1 MKDWVIKYRNYILF
15 IITII
20 ISCILYWNYLIGHF
34 AAETYAISLG
44 YKNYAINAYL
54 ADGRFFSFLFI
65 ILADKLEIPILTLIS
80 ISTLSAIIIA
90 TVAIL
95 YLKNYIIQLVKLT
108 KKQELIVWGIC
119 YCIIF
124 NFMMVEIMY
133 FPECCIM
140 VSSILCYI
148 ISAKYLIQRKYV
160 RSLFILIIGI
170 FCYQG
175 TIGFFIV
182 CAFVFSVF
190 KNGKIGKAVF
200 IDICKMTL
208 MGIIVASINLVF
220 IKLIAL
226 FLHLV
231 QNKAF
236 SLNFNTIKQNIYLNI
251 KSVYPVLQNN
261 CGLFP
266 KNLLLIYI
274 EIVIGFTLLISYKEK
289 EDKVM
294 KLLALILVTIV
305 SSFIMFIIQRGS
317 IFTGRVHFCIGSL
330 IGISLLYIY
339 CMTNIKDK
347 KIWRNI
353 FLVILLSYAILNC
366 VNTAK
371 LTTEHK
377 IANKLEKEECIRIE
391 NLIYQYENESGIQIN
406 KVVPILI
413 QNQLERGYFEQT
425 KRRTIITYNNIRH
438 YYGYSG
444 VLQYYL
450 KRDFEYIG
458 LNKESENIYRKYII
472 ENNLE
477 YGNIVCIEDTL
488 YCPQY
493 HM

>member
-231 QNKAF
+231 QNKVF
-236 SLNFNTIKQNIYLNI
+236 SLNFNIIKQNIYLNI
-251 KSVYPVLQNN
+251 KSVYPVLQNS

-339 CMTNIKDK
+339 CIC
-347 KIWRNI
+347 
-353 FLVILLSYAILNC
+353 LLYTSP
-366 VNTAK
+366 
-371 LTTEHK
+371 
-377 IANKLEKEECIRIE
+377 
-391 NLIYQYENESGIQIN
+391 S
-406 KVVPILI
+406 P
-413 QNQLERGYFEQT
+413 
-425 KRRTIITYNNIRH
+425 
-438 YYGYSG
+438 
-444 VLQYYL
+444 
-450 KRDFEYIG
+450 RD
-458 LNKESENIYRKYII
+458 
-472 ENNLE
+472 
-477 YGNIVCIEDTL
+477 
-488 YCPQY
+488 P
-493 HM
+493 